1 MGDRR
6 GFTPEDLWR
15 MRFVVDMRLA
25 PDGRRIAYTLETYDR
40 ETNERHSAIWLCD
53 TETGDS
59 RQFTGGAA
67 RDFAPRW
74 SPDGRWLAFLST
86 RDGHEGHTVPQLWVM
101 PADGGE
107 ARRLTR
113 IKHGA
118 GEPFWSSDGA
128 WLGFESEV
136 RAGETPGA
144 SVEQDAAARE
154 RERKDEAD
162 RIRLITRLQYR
173 WDGKGY
179 FEGRTQLFRVPL
191 AGGPAEPLTEGDYDH
206 GDGCCSPDGR
216 SLAFT
221 SDRAADRDANMTSD
235 IYLLDLATREPR
247 QLTHGAHHCDH
258 LAWSPD
264 GARLAFLASPK
275 VADHSDY
282 NVALMVAD
290 VATGSITNLLEGKD
304 VSAANGIYGDLPAPG
319 FSAPAWSGD
328 GRWLYFLAQRGGGVD
343 LLRVA
348 AAGDAR
354 ETPETVVNGAGWNI
368 QQAAVSPIPTDA
380 ARIVTLRC
388 DPTTPWDLWLHE
400 RADASDARSAR
411 RLSDTNGDLLAER
424 MLAAPE
430 RFSLAS
436 FDGERVEA
444 WLYRPAAPASV
455 PAPLVLWPHGGPHAA
470 FGDTFYLQAQILA
483 GKGYGVLHVN
493 PRGSSGYGEA
503 FMQACDHDWGGGDFR
518 DILAALDAALA
529 RGGFD
534 PDRLAVFGTSYGGY
548 LTNWLVSQTDRFKAA
563 VTINSVTNLF
573 TSFGTGDIDTVFA
586 QGDYGWPWEKPDFYR
601 ERSPLTHVERV
612 TTPMRVIA
620 AEEDYRCP
628 ISQSEEWYTWLKKLG
643 KAPVDFARLANAS
656 HATFASPRQRIQR
669 MELVIEWIE
678 RWLPV
683 A

>member
-1 MGDRR
+1 MTDGTKQDAN
-6 GFTPEDLWR
+6 PCWS
-15 MRFVVDMRLA
+15 
-25 PDGRRIAYTLETYDR
+25 PDGRLLAFTSHRADKKTTGTIHVMPFDGPGETV
-40 ETNERHSAIWLCD
+40 TVAVAKGG
-53 TETGDS
+53 TGNL
-59 RQFTGGAA
+59 
-67 RDFAPRW
+67 RW

-86 RDGHEGHTVPQLWVM
+86 RDGQGGDQGGHKEPQLWVM
-101 PADGGE
+101 AADGGE

-118 GEPFWSSDGA
+118 GEPFWSADGA

-144 SVEQDAAARE
+144 SIEQDPATRE

-162 RIRLITRLQYR
+162 RIRVITRLQYR

-179 FEGRTQLFRVPL
+179 FEGRTQFFRVPL
-191 AGGPAEPLTEGDYDH
+191 AGGLAEPLTEGDYDH
-206 GDGCCSPDGR
+206 GDGTCSPDGR
-216 SLAFT
+216 YLAFT
-221 SDRAADRDANMTSD
+221 SDRAEDRDANMTSD
-235 IYLLDLATREPR
+235 VYLLDLTTREPR
-247 QLTHGAHHCDH
+247 QLTHGTHHCDH

-290 VATGSITNLLEGKD
+290 VASGTITNLLEGTD
-304 VSAANGIYGDLPAPG
+304 VSAANGLYGDIPAPG

-343 LLRVA
+343 VLRVA
-348 AAGDAR
+348 ASGGGAEA
-354 ETPETVVNGAGWNI
+354 PETVVDGAGWNI
-368 QQAAVSPIPTDA
+368 QQIAIATIPADT

-388 DPTTPWDLWLHE
+388 DPTTPWDIWLHE
-400 RADASDARSAR
+400 RPHAANAAGDVPPAR
-411 RLSDTNGDLLAER
+411 RLTDTNGELFAER
-424 MLAAPE
+424 MLATPE

-436 FDGERVEA
+436 FDGEQVDA
-444 WLYRPAAPASV
+444 WLYRPAAPSSV
-455 PAPLVLWPHGGPHAA
+455 PAPLALWPHGGPHAA

-483 GKGYGVLHVN
+483 GKGYGVLHMN

-518 DILAALDAALA
+518 DVLAALDAALA

-601 ERSPLTHVERV
+601 ERSPLTHVQRV
-612 TTPMRVIA
+612 TTPVRVIA

-656 HATFASPRQRIQR
+656 HGTFASPRQRIRR
-669 MELVIEWIE
+669 MEPVIEWIE